1 VTCFRVSAAPF
12 LLRCVLLGVTALA
25 SGCSGSDSATP
36 TTPTAPTPPGG
47 AALVR
52 VFGRVMDFDTNM
64 GVPGASIDFYI
75 TGLPTIASSVV
86 TDGSGRYSVSL
97 SRGVRYNPRIN
108 GPDVDSN
115 RGTII
120 PVAKEN
126 EADYLINGGT
136 CIVFYGTVRD
146 ALTGEPLS
154 GASVVFRS
162 PAVQTG
168 ADGSYRIELGC
179 PSPARPWQ
187 AIGTTFMTVT
197 RPGYASATPYGTRA
211 EALPSAHTQRIDVA
225 LQPGS

>member
-1 VTCFRVSAAPF
+1 MPS
-12 LLRCVLLGVTALA
+12 
-25 SGCSGSDSATP
+25 
-36 TTPTAPTPPGG
+36 APTPPTG
-47 AALVR
+47 AVPVR
-52 VFGRVMDFDTNM
+52 VFGRVVDFATNAA
-64 GVPGASIDFYI
+64 VPGASIDFY
-75 TGLPTIASSVV
+75 TQGLPIVASSVV
-86 TDGSGRYSVSL
+86 TDGAGRYSVTL

-146 ALTGEPLS
+146 ATTGEPLS
-154 GASVVFRS
+154 GASVTFRS

-197 RPGYASATPYGTRA
+197 RAGYVAATPYGTRA

-225 LQPGS
+225 LQPAS